1 MSAPKRLKKN
11 HYKNSATKK
20 RARMIGRV
28 SSFLKIMSGVVFL
41 LGISFGFIFGYDF
54 LTQCNYFRMETLTVT
69 GLQQLSH
76 EQAIK
81 QAQIN
86 PKVNILSINLSTTR
100 KRLLANAW
108 IKEAEVSRELPNK
121 IHISIKEHRPLAV
134 LNLGRQFLINHDGQ
148 IFKEKFGFGPGNL
161 PIIGGLEFSDI
172 NIPGDPRSIPFKAV
186 MNVLRLGQQ
195 AESVLPNRLIK
206 RIHVD
211 KEIGLT
217 LYTPDHESGRLK
229 IIKLGYNDYPG
240 KYDRLKNVLLYLKK
254 GKNFSDF
261 DSIDLND
268 SSRIVVSPIRV
279 ESSPGNRK
287 EV

>member
-1 MSAPKRLKKN
+1 
-11 HYKNSATKK
+11 
-20 RARMIGRV
+20 
-28 SSFLKIMSGVVFL
+28 
-41 LGISFGFIFGYDF
+41 
-54 LTQCNYFRMETLTVT
+54 
-69 GLQQLSH
+69 
-76 EQAIK
+76 
-81 QAQIN
+81 
-86 PKVNILSINLSTTR
+86 
-100 KRLLANAW
+100 LLANAW
-108 IKEAEVSRELPNK
+108 IKEAQVSRKLPNK

-148 IFKEKFGFGPGNL
+148 IFREKFGFDPGNL
-161 PIIGGLEFSDI
+161 PIIGGLEFSDV
-172 NIPGDPRSIPFKAV
+172 NIPGEARSIPFKAV

-206 RIHVD
+206 RIYVD

-217 LYTPDHESGRLK
+217 LYTPDQESGRLK
-229 IIKLGYNDYPG
+229 IIKLGYNNYPG

-268 SSRIVVSPIRV
+268 SSRIVVSPVRV
-279 ESSPGNRK
+279 ESSPENRK

>member
-1 MSAPKRLKKN
+1 LSARKHLRKN
-11 HYKNSATKK
+11 YYKNSVIKK
-20 RARMIGRV
+20 RAQMIGRV
-28 SSFLKIMSGVVFL
+28 TSLLKIAGGVVFL
-41 LGISFGFIFGYDF
+41 LCISFGFIFGYDF
-54 LTQCNYFRMETLTVT
+54 LTQCNYFQMETLTVT
-69 GLQQLSH
+69 GLQQLSKKRI
-76 EQAIK
+76 IK

-108 IKEAEVSRELPNK
+108 VKEAEVSRKLPNK
-121 IHISIKEHRPLAV
+121 IHISIKEHRPLAI

-148 IFKEKFGFGPGNL
+148 IFKEKFEFDPGNL

-172 NIPGDPRSIPFKAV
+172 NIPGEPRSIPFKAV
-186 MNVLRLGQQ
+186 MNVLRLGQKAQ
-195 AESVLPNRLIK
+195 SVLPNRLIK

-217 LYTPDHESGRLK
+217 LYTPNHDAGRLK
-229 IIKLGYNDYPG
+229 TIKLGYNDYPG

-254 GKNFSDF
+254 GNNFSDF
-261 DSIDLND
+261 DSIDLHD
-268 SSRIVVSPIRV
+268 SSRIVVSPVRV
-279 ESSPGNRK
+279 ESAPGNRK